1 MPLPLLALKTCG
13 VGAPFP
19 QTTVTFVIE
28 FNPRTRRYLGT
39 GTLAFDGPTAKLT
52 ILNKLD
58 DMSYSL
64 MVVTERMRQWVCS
77 GIVAERGEGNLLPN
91 GGREWSITWEE
102 FNKSIA
108 EHMCISA
115 NSPGGTR
122 SVPYVLTKFRQS
134 LLDDNGQQMAL
145 FTFAVYND
153 RLDEFLRQLAAQRR
167 KGVVHHV
174 GRV

>member
-58 DMSYSL
+58 ELSHAL
-64 MVVTERMRQWVCS
+64 RLVTEHMRQWVCS

-108 EHMCISA
+108 KHTCTSA

-122 SVPYVLTKFRQS
+122 SVPYVLTQFRQS
-134 LLDDNGQQMAL
+134 LLDDNGQKMAL

-153 RLDEFLRQLAAQRR
+153 RLYGWLSDR
-167 KGVVHHV
+167 KSVV
-174 GRV
+174 

>member
-1 MPLPLLALKTCG
+1 MPLPLLALKTCR

-28 FNPRTRRYLGT
+28 FNPRTWRYLGT
-39 GTLAFDGPTAKLT
+39 GTLAFNGPTAKLT
-52 ILNKLD
+52 VVNKLD
-58 DMSYSL
+58 EMSDSL
-64 MVVTERMRQWVCS
+64 RLVTEHMRQWVCG

-108 EHMCISA
+108 EQTCTSA
-115 NSPGGTR
+115 NSPGSAR
-122 SVPYVLTKFRQS
+122 SVPYVLTQFRQS

-145 FTFAVYND
+145 FTFAVYID
-153 RLDEFLRQLAAQRR
+153 RLQGFVSSLRS
-167 KGVVHHV
+167 
-174 GRV
+174 

>member
-58 DMSYSL
+58 EMSDSL
-64 MVVTERMRQWVCS
+64 RLVTERMRQWVCS
-77 GIVAERGEGNLLPN
+77 GIVAERGEC
-91 GGREWSITWEE
+91 S
-102 FNKSIA
+102 
-108 EHMCISA
+108 
-115 NSPGGTR
+115 
-122 SVPYVLTKFRQS
+122 
-134 LLDDNGQQMAL
+134 
-145 FTFAVYND
+145 
-153 RLDEFLRQLAAQRR
+153 
-167 KGVVHHV
+167 
-174 GRV
+174 

>member
-52 ILNKLD
+52 VLNKLD
-58 DMSYSL
+58 EMSDSL
-64 MVVTERMRQWVCS
+64 RLVTERMRQWVCS
-77 GIVAERGEGNLLPN
+77 GIVAKRGGGNLLPN
-91 GGREWSITWEE
+91 GGREWSITWDD

-108 EHMCISA
+108 EHTCVSA
-115 NSPGGTR
+115 NSPGGAR
-122 SVPYVLTKFRQS
+122 SVPYVLTQFRQS

-145 FTFAVYND
+145 FTFAVYTD
-153 RLDEFLRQLAAQRR
+153 RLEAFVSSL
-167 KGVVHHV
+167 
-174 GRV
+174 